1 MAPGSSIDYFGQPRD
16 LLHPATSKPPPSS
29 APDSS
34 IVKSHPTPIYP
45 CTLTTM
51 FSPAYD
57 IGRPLDTTPT
67 SPRSR
72 RSIALPKLRTRRLS
86 SGSPAR
92 EPTLLTAP
100 VSLRPCDAS
109 YYDCLPHVHATL
121 KSLVD
126 KKGYRI
132 EAILA
137 EDKVFVSPPNKN
149 RQWEE
154 EVWDLA
160 PEEETVSFSSL
171 FVHQHVSSGRNAR

>member
-1 MAPGSSIDYFGQPRD
+1 
-16 LLHPATSKPPPSS
+16 
-29 APDSS
+29 
-34 IVKSHPTPIYP
+34 
-45 CTLTTM
+45 M

-86 SGSPAR
+86 SGSSAHK
-92 EPTLLTAP
+92 PTLLTAP
-100 VSLRPCDAS
+100 ISVQPCDAS
-109 YYDCLPHVHATL
+109 YFDCLPHVRAAL

-126 KKGYRI
+126 KKGYRV
-132 EAILA
+132 ETILA
-137 EDKVFVSPPNKN
+137 EDRVFVSPPNKN

-160 PEEETVSFSSL
+160 PEEETVGCSSL
-171 FVHQHVSSGRNAR
+171 FVHQRVSSGRIAY